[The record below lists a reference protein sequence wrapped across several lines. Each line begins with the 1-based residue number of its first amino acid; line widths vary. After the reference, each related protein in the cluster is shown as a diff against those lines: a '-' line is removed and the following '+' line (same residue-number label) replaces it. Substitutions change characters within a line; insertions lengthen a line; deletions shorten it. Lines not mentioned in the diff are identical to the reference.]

1 VNRDGEL
8 YLCRHCA
15 SQLSDALTAQGWSLR
30 PIGEPAIA
38 PQAAYRTAVS
48 G

>member
-1 VNRDGEL
+1 VYRVFRDGEL

-15 SQLSDALTAQGWSLR
+15 NRLWPALTAQGWMIWL
-30 PIGEPAIA
+30 IGEDAPT
-38 PQAAYRTAVS
+38 PQAAPMT